1 MLKIYIGPNGYG
13 KTFAINKEI
22 DELKKHDKE
31 RKDILLLN
39 SEIVFA
45 DEMKDTVNNS
55 FVMEYLIG
63 ELLDNEEISEA
74 RKNYESTLDKSIES
88 NQQIYN
94 EIMEEVLKLNNQKR
108 VKNVISPTPAK
119 EYKKIV
125 KINSDDL
132 KNNMGSG
139 QKLQFLLR
147 LIQRSHKQFIYLD
160 EPENHTHPSLLH
172 VTAGLINDLS
182 KTKDICVATH
192 SPDLLNLLDINFEN
206 LFIFNDPNFG
216 EPKKIDFKSAI
227 QLPSNIHIEN
237 LNNKSKSYFNVYTLK
252 KNIIELHKKEFL
264 NTLFSKKVY
273 MVEGINDELFI
284 KKILINYNKQYTQ
297 YSIFQS
303 YGKPHFIPFIRI
315 FQNLDI
321 EVIPLFDKDNEKDDN
336 NNAINKEIKK
346 CNIYLESNTILENE
360 IGYTGKKENT
370 PDFIEYLDNFK
381 DYEKYKYLVE
391 EKKENV

>member
-13 KTFAINKEI
+13 KTFAINQEI
-22 DELKKHDKE
+22 EELKKQDKE

-45 DEMKDTVNNS
+45 DEMKDTINSS
-55 FVMEYLIG
+55 FVMEYLIS
-63 ELLDNEEISEA
+63 ELLENEEISNA
-74 RKNYESTLDKSIES
+74 RKNYESALDKSIME

-94 EIMEEVLKLNNQKR
+94 EIMEEVLSLNNQKR
-108 VKNVISPTPAK
+108 EKNVISTTLTK

-139 QKLQFLLR
+139 QKLQFLLK
-147 LIQRSHKQFIYLD
+147 LIQKSHKQFIYLD

-172 VTAGLINDLS
+172 VTAGLINELS
-182 KTKDICVATH
+182 KTKDICIATH
-192 SPDLLNLLDINFEN
+192 SPDLLNLLDIDFEN
-206 LFIFNDPNFG
+206 LFIFNDPDFG
-216 EPKKIDFKSAI
+216 VPKKIDFKSAI
-227 QLPSNIHIEN
+227 LLPKEIRVEN
-237 LNNKSKSYFNVYTLK
+237 LNNKSKSYFDADSLK

-264 NTLFSKKVY
+264 NSLFSKKVY

-284 KKILINYNKQYTQ
+284 KKLLVNYNKQYTQ
-297 YSIFQS
+297 YSIFQC
-303 YGKPHFIPFIRI
+303 YGKPHFIPFIKI

-321 EVIPLFDKDNEKDDN
+321 EVIPLFDKDNENDEN
-336 NNAINKEIKK
+336 NKAINNEIKK
-346 CNIYLESNTILENE
+346 CNVYLEANTILEAE
-360 IGYTGKKENT
+360 ISYIGKKENT

-381 DYEKYKYLVE
+381 NYEKYKYLVE
-391 EKKENV
+391 EVK